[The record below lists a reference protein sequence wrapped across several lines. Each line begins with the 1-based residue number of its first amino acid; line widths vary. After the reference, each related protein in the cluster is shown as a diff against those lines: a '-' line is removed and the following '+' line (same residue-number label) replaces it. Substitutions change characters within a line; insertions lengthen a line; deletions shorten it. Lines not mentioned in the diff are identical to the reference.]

1 MASEIDFDE
10 YDIVNTGRVVMGGAL
25 QLPVTQVLTPAYV
38 LTDLDCYVEI
48 SAAAQ
53 GNNGSIVL
61 TIPLANDEAKGR
73 LYILN
78 NQNITNSV
86 VAAGPGYT
94 SVLSPSSIT
103 YLLCNGSSWVDITP
117 SSGLL

>member
-38 LTDLDCYVEI
+38 LTDADCYVEI

-61 TIPLANDEAKGR
+61 TIPLANDKAKGR

-78 NQNITNSV
+78 NQNVLNAVTT
-86 VAAGPGYT
+86 GLGHT
-94 SVLSPSSIT
+94 SVLSPGSIT